1 MDGEGLSVKEV
12 AEATGWS
19 QSKIKVQAFRARRRM
34 RKIVEEMSKNKGQ
47 ILSATKRSG
56 EQ

>member
-1 MDGEGLSVKEV
+1 
-12 AEATGWS
+12 
-19 QSKIKVQAFRARRRM
+19 M